1 MNAAGATLQ
10 RAFSRNV
17 RKAPALPPG
26 PASPPLVQTLRLGLQ
41 PFQTLDACARRWGDW
56 FTLRLVGGRANVFC
70 SHPDAVRDV
79 HAGDPETFRG
89 GEAAVDIL
97 QPLLGRNS
105 LLVLDGERH
114 LRERKLMSPPF
125 HGERVHVYGRLVRDS
140 AQRVIAGWQP
150 GRPFP
155 IHHEMQ
161 IITLDVIV
169 RAVFGID
176 EGPQLVELRRRL
188 EHFLALAD
196 GPSAAFIVFP
206 FTQFELAGL
215 TPWGQYVRRARA
227 IDELLY
233 AEMAR
238 RRAEGTAGR
247 TDILSL
253 LLDARHEDGQPMT
266 DHELRDEMFTL
277 LMAGHETTATSLAWA
292 FYHLLRHPDVV
303 ARLRDELH
311 TVLGDGPMEP
321 QHVGR
326 LEYLDAV
333 LKETQRLTPVVGITA
348 RVLAAPARIG
358 GRELPAGV
366 VVSPAIYL
374 VHRRPDTWPEPERFR
389 PERFVGVRPSPFTF
403 FPFGGGVRRCLGA
416 AFATYE
422 MKVVLSEVVRRADL
436 RIAPGYRMRTVQRA
450 VTHAPSAGMPVVM
463 DARR

>member
-1 MNAAGATLQ
+1 MSAAGATLQ
-10 RAFSRNV
+10 RAFSRTV
-17 RKAPALPPG
+17 PTAPGLPPG
-26 PASPPLVQTLRLGLQ
+26 PAAPPLVQTLRLARQ
-41 PFQTLDACARRWGDW
+41 PFRTLDACARRWGDW
-56 FTLRLVGGRANVFC
+56 FTLRLIGGRANVVC

-79 HAGDPETFRG
+79 HAGDPEVFRG

-97 QPLLGRNS
+97 QPLLGRDS

-125 HGERVHVYGRLVRDS
+125 HGERVQVYGRLVRDS
-140 AQRVIAGWQP
+140 TLRVIAGWRP
-150 GRPFP
+150 GHPFP

-161 IITLDVIV
+161 TVTLDVIV
-169 RAVFGID
+169 RAVFGIED
-176 EGPQLVELRRRL
+176 GPQLVELRRSL

-196 GPSAAFIVFP
+196 GPSAAFLVLP

-215 TPWGQYVRRARA
+215 TPWGRYVRRART
-227 IDELLY
+227 IDDLLY

-292 FYHLLRHPDVV
+292 FYHLLRHPDVL

-311 TVLGDGPMEP
+311 AVLGDGPMEP
-321 QHVGR
+321 EHVGR

-333 LKETQRLTPVVGITA
+333 LKETQRLTPVIGLTG

-358 GRELPAGV
+358 GRDLPAGV

-389 PERFVGVRPSPFTF
+389 PERFVGVRPTPFTY

-422 MKVVLSEVVRRADL
+422 MKVVLSEVVRHADL
-436 RIAPGYRMRTVQRA
+436 RIAPGYRLRTVQRA
-450 VTHAPSAGMPVVM
+450 ITHAPSAGMPVVM